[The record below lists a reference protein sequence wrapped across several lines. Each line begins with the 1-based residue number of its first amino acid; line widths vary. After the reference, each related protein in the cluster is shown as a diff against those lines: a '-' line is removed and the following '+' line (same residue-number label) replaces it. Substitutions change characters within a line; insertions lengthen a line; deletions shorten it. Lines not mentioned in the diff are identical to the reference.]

1 MVGRAQRWAT
11 IVWPPPDP
19 PVPFSLTSQG
29 SFALSHYL
37 SVSQYCMQGRLLL
50 SYCILVLH
58 AGRFLTILLY
68 LSIVSP
74 CVSTGHT
81 AISQRGTYSRRCVFV
96 DLKTKKSALS
106 SGPDGLCSIREFPAG
121 AGALW
126 GRKELL
132 KGRASKTEE
141 PRVKSR
147 LCSSKA
153 ELLRRKSHR

>member
-1 MVGRAQRWAT
+1 MGLAVALHSTLPTGCLRRQNALVVVDLIREV
-11 IVWPPPDP
+11 IRH
-19 PVPFSLTSQG
+19 LNYKTSA
-29 SFALSHYL
+29 SS
-37 SVSQYCMQGRLLL
+37 
-50 SYCILVLH
+50 
-58 AGRFLTILLY
+58 
-68 LSIVSP
+68 SIVGLYNVSELVYSCMSS

-153 ELLRRKSHR
+153 EL